1 MKENHFKS
9 QMEVV
14 KEERQGIKKRLDSL
28 GTFRVFAFVGAIT
41 SFIIGNLYHQLLGYL
56 IGALL
61 LVLFIILIK
70 KYHKL
75 ESQKS
80 YLVAKEKVLE
90 KYIARLGESWK
101 SFVETG
107 EAFRGENSKAKDLD
121 LLGRSSLYQYI
132 CVSHTPYG
140 KRTLAKELMQG
151 HREVSE
157 VQKRQAAVK
166 ELIEDEAFALHLQ
179 TLSQQMLL
187 KEEKLKEEHLESF
200 IREAERK
207 ESYVS
212 KGMKVLSLVLPFI
225 TVFCLVL
232 AVLKINLLQN
242 YAIAGIGS
250 IIQLGIGLWNY
261 GKNELLFRPI
271 FTFNENI
278 SLYKAFLHE
287 LEEKTFTSEYL
298 KELQSQ
304 LKTSGGAVKGLEAL
318 NRLTESVK
326 MRFNGVLY
334 LVVNSLFMWDV
345 HCKDALG
352 IWNKQYGKDIRK
364 WLEVMGE
371 MESLLSL
378 AVIGQVKENYTFPDI
393 IESNVPKFQ
402 FENLIHP
409 LINEEDAVGNGL
421 TLQGATCII
430 TGSNMSGK
438 TTFLRS
444 IGTNLALAY
453 SGAPVLADSFSAS
466 YMEVFTS
473 MRIED
478 RVDQG
483 ISTFYAELL
492 RIKEMIEFSERHL
505 PMLALVD
512 EIFKGTNSA
521 DRILGATETI
531 KKLGK
536 PWANVMVTTH
546 DFELCQLAQ
555 ENEGQK
561 RKTYN
566 YHFEEYYEENQIRFD
581 YKIKKGRCKT
591 TNAKY
596 LLRMVGIL
604 D

>member
-1 MKENHFKS
+1 MKENHFKA
-9 QMEVV
+9 QIKVT
-14 KEERQGIKKRLDSL
+14 KEERQAIKKQLDGL
-28 GTFRVFAFVGAIT
+28 GTLRIVAFIGAIA
-41 SFIIGNLYHQLLGYL
+41 SFVLGNLYHHLSGYL
-56 IGALL
+56 LGALL
-61 LVLFIILIK
+61 LVIFIVLVK
-70 KYHKL
+70 KYQKL
-75 ESQKS
+75 ESQRN

-90 KYIARLGESWK
+90 KYVARLDESWK

-107 EAFRGENSKAKDLD
+107 EAFRGECSKAKDLD

-140 KRTLAKELMQG
+140 KRTLAKELMHG
-151 HREVSE
+151 HREIDE
-157 VQKRQAAVK
+157 IRRRQAAVK

-179 TLSQQMLL
+179 TLSEQMLL

-200 IREAERK
+200 IKEAEQQK
-207 ESYVS
+207 TYVS
-212 KGMKVLSLVLPFI
+212 KGMKILSLVLPFI
-225 TVFCLVL
+225 TVFCLIL
-232 AVLKINLLQN
+232 AILKINLLQN

-271 FTFNENI
+271 FAFNENI
-278 SLYKAFLHE
+278 SLYKAFLLA
-287 LEEKTFTSEYL
+287 LEEKNFKSEYL
-298 KELQSQ
+298 KVLQSQ
-304 LKTSGGAVKGLEAL
+304 LKASGGAVKGLNAL
-318 NRLTESVK
+318 NGLTESVK

-334 LVVNSLFMWDV
+334 LAVNSLLMWDM

-371 MESLLSL
+371 LESLLSL
-378 AVIGQVKENYTFPDI
+378 AVIGQVKESYIFPEM
-393 IESNVPKFQ
+393 IESNIPKFC
-402 FENLIHP
+402 FEKLVHP
-409 LINEEDAVGNGL
+409 LINEREAVGNSLSLDGE
-421 TLQGATCII
+421 TCII

-453 SGAPVLADSFSAS
+453 SGAPVLASSFSAS

-512 EIFKGTNSA
+512 ELFKGTNSA

-536 PWANVMVTTH
+536 PWASVMVTTH
-546 DFELCQLAQ
+546 DFELCQLA
-555 ENEGQK
+555 EKSEGQK

-566 YHFEEYYEENQIRFD
+566 YHFEEYYEDNQIRFD
-581 YKIKKGRCKT
+581 YKIKKDRCKT

>member
-1 MKENHFKS
+1 MKENHFKD
-9 QMEVV
+9 QIEIA
-14 KEERQGIKKRLDSL
+14 KEERQSIKKQLDGL
-28 GTFRVFAFVGAIT
+28 GTLRILAFIGGVT
-41 SFIIGNLYHQLLGYL
+41 SLVVGNLYHQLSGYL
-56 IGALL
+56 LGALL
-61 LVLFIILIK
+61 LVLFIGLVK
-70 KYHKL
+70 KYQKL
-75 ESQKS
+75 EGKKS

-90 KYIARLGESWK
+90 KYIARLDESWK
-101 SFVETG
+101 GFKETG
-107 EAFRGENSKAKDLD
+107 EAFRGESSKAKDLD

-140 KRTLAKELMQG
+140 KRTLAKELMHG
-151 HREVSE
+151 HREANE
-157 VQKRQAAVK
+157 IRRRQEAVK
-166 ELIEDEAFALHLQ
+166 ELIEDETFALHLQ
-179 TLSQQMLL
+179 TLSEQMLL

-200 IREAERK
+200 IKEAELQK
-207 ESYVS
+207 TYVS
-212 KGMKVLSLVLPFI
+212 KGMKILSLVLPFI
-225 TVFCLVL
+225 TVFCLIL
-232 AVLKINLLQN
+232 AILKINLLQN

-261 GKNELLFRPI
+261 GKNEQLFRPI
-271 FTFNENI
+271 FAFNENI
-278 SLYKAFLHE
+278 ILYKAFLLA
-287 LEEKTFTSEYL
+287 LEEKPFKSEYL

-304 LKTSGGAVKGLEAL
+304 LKASGGAVKGLESL
-318 NRLTESVK
+318 NSLTESVK

-334 LVVNSLFMWDV
+334 LVVNSLLMWDI

-352 IWNKQYGKDIRK
+352 IWTKKYGKDIRR

-371 MESLLSL
+371 VESLLSL
-378 AVIGQVKENYTFPDI
+378 AVLGQVKEHYTFPEVM
-393 IESNVPKFQ
+393 ESSTPKFQ

-409 LINEEDAVGNGL
+409 LINEQDAVGNSLRLDGE
-421 TLQGATCII
+421 TCII

-466 YMEVFTS
+466 YMEIFTS

-546 DFELCQLAQ
+546 DFELCQLA
-555 ENEGQK
+555 EESEGQK

-566 YHFEEYYEENQIRFD
+566 YHFEEYYENNQIRFD

>member
-9 QMEVV
+9 QIEIV
-14 KEERQGIKKRLDSL
+14 KEEWQGIKKQLDGL
-28 GTFRVFAFVGAIT
+28 GTLRVLAFISAIT
-41 SFIIGNLYHQLLGYL
+41 SVVLGNLYHQLSGYL

-61 LVLFIILIK
+61 LVLFIVLVK
-70 KYHKL
+70 KYQKL
-75 ESQKS
+75 ESKKS

-90 KYIARLGESWK
+90 KYIARLDESWK

-107 EAFRGENSKAKDLD
+107 EAFRGESSKAKDLD

-140 KRTLAKELMQG
+140 KKTLAKELMHG
-151 HREVSE
+151 HKKANEIQR
-157 VQKRQAAVK
+157 RQAAVK
-166 ELIEDEAFALHLQ
+166 ELIEDETFALHLQ
-179 TLSQQMLL
+179 TLSEQMLL
-187 KEEKLKEEHLESF
+187 KEEKLKEEYLESF
-200 IREAERK
+200 IKEAELQK
-207 ESYVS
+207 TYVS
-212 KGMKVLSLVLPFI
+212 KGMKILSLVLPFI
-225 TVFCLVL
+225 TVFCGLL
-232 AVLKINLLQN
+232 AVLKINLVQN

-278 SLYKAFLHE
+278 SSYKAFLLA
-287 LEEKTFTSEYL
+287 LEEKTFKSEYL

-304 LKTSGGAVKGLEAL
+304 LKTSGGAIKGLESL
-318 NRLTESVK
+318 NSLTESVK

-334 LVVNSLFMWDV
+334 IVVNSLFMWDV

-378 AVIGQVKENYTFPDI
+378 AVIGQVKENYTFPEM
-393 IESNVPKFQ
+393 IESNIPKFS
-402 FENLIHP
+402 FENLVHP
-409 LINEEDAVGNGL
+409 LISEQNAVGNSLELEGE
-421 TLQGATCII
+421 TCII

-466 YMEVFTS
+466 YMEIFTS

-546 DFELCQLAQ
+546 DFELCQLA
-555 ENEGQK
+555 EAHEGQK
-561 RKTYN
+561 KKTYN
-566 YHFEEYYEENQIRFD
+566 YHFEEYYTDNQIRFD

>member
-1 MKENHFKS
+1 MKENHFKA
-9 QMEVV
+9 QIEIA
-14 KEERQGIKKRLDSL
+14 KEERKSIKKQLDGL
-28 GTFRVFAFVGAIT
+28 GTLRILVFIGAVT
-41 SFIIGNLYHQLLGYL
+41 SLVVGNLYHQLSGYL
-56 IGALL
+56 LGALL
-61 LVLFIILIK
+61 LVLFIVLVK
-70 KYHKL
+70 KYQKL
-75 ESQKS
+75 ESKKS

-90 KYIARLGESWK
+90 KYIARLDESWK
-101 SFVETG
+101 GFKETG
-107 EAFRGENSKAKDLD
+107 EAFRGESSKAKDLD

-132 CVSHTPYG
+132 CVSHTPHG
-140 KRTLAKELMQG
+140 KRTLAKELMHG
-151 HREVSE
+151 HREANE
-157 VQKRQAAVK
+157 VRRRQEAVK
-166 ELIEDEAFALHLQ
+166 ELIEDETFALHLQ
-179 TLSQQMLL
+179 TLSEQMLL

-200 IREAERK
+200 IKEAELQK
-207 ESYVS
+207 TYVS
-212 KGMKVLSLVLPFI
+212 KGMKILSLVLPFI
-225 TVFCLVL
+225 TVFCLIL
-232 AVLKINLLQN
+232 AILKINLLQN
-242 YAIAGIGS
+242 YTIAGIGS

-261 GKNELLFRPI
+261 GKNEQLFSPI
-271 FTFNENI
+271 FAFNENI
-278 SLYKAFLHE
+278 RLYKAFLLT
-287 LEEKTFTSEYL
+287 LEEKNFKSEYL

-304 LKTSGGAVKGLEAL
+304 LKASGGAVKGLESL
-318 NRLTESVK
+318 NSLTESVK

-334 LVVNSLFMWDV
+334 LVMNSLLMWDV

-352 IWNKQYGKDIRK
+352 IWTKQYGKDIRR

-371 MESLLSL
+371 MENLLSL
-378 AVIGQVKENYTFPDI
+378 AVLGQVKEHYTFPEV
-393 IESNVPKFQ
+393 IESSTPKFQ

-409 LINEEDAVGNGL
+409 LINEQDAVGNSL
-421 TLQGATCII
+421 RLDEETCII

-466 YMEVFTS
+466 YMEIFTS

-546 DFELCQLAQ
+546 DFELCQLAE

-566 YHFEEYYEENQIRFD
+566 YHFEEYYENNQIRFD